1 MALVNSFINVF
12 FEKVPLEVFSIR
24 SHFII
29 IFLTLFFIARIRRK
43 KIHCRKTAWKRPK
56 TARIAGEKR
65 RRSFPPRHAAR
76 KRWSEINGFSRFTPE
91 MKRCASVW
99 PFFIVL
105 GTVKAFSG
113 TLFSTWGWLCTRI
126 FSKFSVI
133 HWVWAK
139 KTVENC
145 DGPIFAYIDPS
156 FSSLLMAVN
165 RSFILNLWWYDVR

>member
-29 IFLTLFFIARIRRK
+29 IFLSLFFIARIRRK

-99 PFFIVL
+99 PFFIVFGRL
-105 GTVKAFSG
+105 RPFPGRYFRPGILIKSLYGTDICEQGHSK
-113 TLFSTWGWLCTRI
+113 LRND
-126 FSKFSVI
+126 KFSSR
-133 HWVWAK
+133 
-139 KTVENC
+139 
-145 DGPIFAYIDPS
+145 P
-156 FSSLLMAVN
+156 
-165 RSFILNLWWYDVR
+165 